1 MRNFEP
7 FWNRACASCRR
18 TVQRAA
24 CVPASALS
32 TATRFVEYRLTDG
45 HSVGAAPGNHWG
57 SISSCSYIKPQL
69 VRFGTTFSERCLS
82 SCSYI
87 KPQLASRG
95 RRPRGGCL
103 SSCSYIKP
111 QPATGF
117 YGVGRVVY
125 HLVPTSNHN
134 STLLP
139 IFAVALFIILFLH
152 QTTTY
157 GSASTSLGKLF
168 IILFL
173 HQTTTWG
180 ALALGETCCLSSC
193 SYIKPQPCIAYY
205 IERYVVYHLVPTSN
219 HNLSIAILMSTTVV
233 YHLVPTSNHN
243 ESARAI
249 FSHELFIILFLHQTT
264 TAALARCF
272 VTCCLSS
279 CSYIKPQP
287 TTNGQKATRSCL
299 SSCSYIKPQPP
310 RYARNMVVVV
320 YHLVP
325 TSNHNILHRLRAP
338 TDVVYHLVPTSNHN
352 L

>member
-69 VRFGTTFSERCLS
+69 VRFGTTFSEHCLS

-111 QPATGF
+111 QLA
-117 YGVGRVVY
+117 RI
-125 HLVPTSNHN
+125 H
-134 STLLP
+134 
-139 IFAVALFIILFLH
+139 ALI
-152 QTTTY
+152 
-157 GSASTSLGKLF
+157 S
-168 IILFL
+168 
-173 HQTTTWG
+173 
-180 ALALGETCCLSSC
+180 
-193 SYIKPQPCIAYY
+193 
-205 IERYVVYHLVPTSN
+205 YVVYHLVPTSN
-219 HNLSIAILMSTTVV
+219 HNQSVQNGVIGSVVYHLVSYIKPQRSPLLSFRLSVV

-243 ESARAI
+243 HRR
-249 FSHELFIILFLHQTT
+249 HL
-264 TAALARCF
+264 
-272 VTCCLSS
+272 VSS
-279 CSYIKPQP
+279 CK
-287 TTNGQKATRSCL
+287 
-299 SSCSYIKPQPP
+299 
-310 RYARNMVVVV
+310 VV

-325 TSNHNILHRLRAP
+325 TSNHNCSSAS
-338 TDVVYHLVPTSNHN
+338 T
-352 L
+352 

>member
-134 STLLP
+134 IFPYSSRWYTVVYHLVPTSNHNQKLLGHCLS
-139 IFAVALFIILFLH
+139 ALFIILFLH
-152 QTTTY
+152 QTTTDATFVGNSY
-157 GSASTSLGKLF
+157 GLF

-173 HQTTTWG
+173 HQTTTR
-180 ALALGETCCLSSC
+180 
-193 SYIKPQPCIAYY
+193 P
-205 IERYVVYHLVPTSN
+205 
-219 HNLSIAILMSTTVV
+219 SISR
-233 YHLVPTSNHN
+233 NGCQ
-243 ESARAI
+243 
-249 FSHELFIILFLHQTT
+249 LFIILFLHQTT
-264 TAALARCF
+264 TPSLCA
-272 VTCCLSS
+272 
-279 CSYIKPQP
+279 
-287 TTNGQKATRSCL
+287 
-299 SSCSYIKPQPP
+299 
-310 RYARNMVVVV
+310 
-320 YHLVP
+320 
-325 TSNHNILHRLRAP
+325 
-338 TDVVYHLVPTSNHN
+338 
-352 L
+352 

>member
-87 KPQLASRG
+87 KPQ
-95 RRPRGGCL
+95 
-103 SSCSYIKP
+103 
-111 QPATGF
+111 PATGF

-152 QTTTY
+152 QTTT
-157 GSASTSLGKLF
+157 SSTMRHGLKR
-168 IILFL
+168 
-173 HQTTTWG
+173 
-180 ALALGETCCLSSC
+180 CLSSC
-193 SYIKPQPCIAYY
+193 SYIKPQPIA
-205 IERYVVYHLVPTSN
+205 V
-219 HNLSIAILMSTTVV
+219 NLLAISKILRFE
-233 YHLVPTSNHN
+233 LLRNG
-243 ESARAI
+243 RAGR
-249 FSHELFIILFLHQTT
+249 FLLQI
-264 TAALARCF
+264 
-272 VTCCLSS
+272 
-279 CSYIKPQP
+279 Y
-287 TTNGQKATRSCL
+287 
-299 SSCSYIKPQPP
+299 
-310 RYARNMVVVV
+310 
-320 YHLVP
+320 
-325 TSNHNILHRLRAP
+325 
-338 TDVVYHLVPTSNHN
+338 
-352 L
+352 

>member
-152 QTTTY
+152 QTTT
-157 GSASTSLGKLF
+157 SSTMRHGLKR
-168 IILFL
+168 
-173 HQTTTWG
+173 
-180 ALALGETCCLSSC
+180 CLSSC
-193 SYIKPQPCIAYY
+193 SYIKPQPLSSRTKYRGRCLSSCSY
-205 IERYVVYHLVPTSN
+205 IKPQRSNILCLLLSVVYHLVPTSN
-219 HNLSIAILMSTTVV
+219 HNRI
-233 YHLVPTSNHN
+233 
-243 ESARAI
+243 
-249 FSHELFIILFLHQTT
+249 
-264 TAALARCF
+264 
-272 VTCCLSS
+272 
-279 CSYIKPQP
+279 
-287 TTNGQKATRSCL
+287 
-299 SSCSYIKPQPP
+299 
-310 RYARNMVVVV
+310 
-320 YHLVP
+320 
-325 TSNHNILHRLRAP
+325 
-338 TDVVYHLVPTSNHN
+338 
-352 L
+352 

>member
-111 QPATGF
+111 QLRTGSPRNRISCLSSCS
-117 YGVGRVVY
+117 YIKPQLLSPGV
-125 HLVPTSNHN
+125 
-134 STLLP
+134 
-139 IFAVALFIILFLH
+139 F
-152 QTTTY
+152 TT
-157 GSASTSLGKLF
+157 F
-168 IILFL
+168 R
-173 HQTTTWG
+173 
-180 ALALGETCCLSSC
+180 CLSSC
-193 SYIKPQPCIAYY
+193 SYIKPQPEPSEY
-205 IERYVVYHLVPTSN
+205 
-219 HNLSIAILMSTTVV
+219 
-233 YHLVPTSNHN
+233 
-243 ESARAI
+243 
-249 FSHELFIILFLHQTT
+249 
-264 TAALARCF
+264 
-272 VTCCLSS
+272 TCLLRCLSS

-287 TTNGQKATRSCL
+287 IAVNLLAISKILRFELLRNG
-299 SSCSYIKPQPP
+299 
-310 RYARNMVVVV
+310 
-320 YHLVP
+320 
-325 TSNHNILHRLRAP
+325 RAGRFLLQI
-338 TDVVYHLVPTSNHN
+338 Y
-352 L
+352 

>member
-69 VRFGTTFSERCLS
+69 VRFGTTFSEHCLS

-111 QPATGF
+111 QHYLLVLYSLT
-117 YGVGRVVY
+117 VVY

-134 STLLP
+134 HPPKQEQDLKVVYHLVPTSNHNYWLSKSFFLL
-139 IFAVALFIILFLH
+139 LFIILFLH

-157 GSASTSLGKLF
+157 SRKSTGN
-168 IILFL
+168 
-173 HQTTTWG
+173 Q
-180 ALALGETCCLSSC
+180 
-193 SYIKPQPCIAYY
+193 
-205 IERYVVYHLVPTSN
+205 
-219 HNLSIAILMSTTVV
+219 
-233 YHLVPTSNHN
+233 
-243 ESARAI
+243 
-249 FSHELFIILFLHQTT
+249 
-264 TAALARCF
+264 
-272 VTCCLSS
+272 
-279 CSYIKPQP
+279 
-287 TTNGQKATRSCL
+287 
-299 SSCSYIKPQPP
+299 
-310 RYARNMVVVV
+310 
-320 YHLVP
+320 
-325 TSNHNILHRLRAP
+325 
-338 TDVVYHLVPTSNHN
+338 
-352 L
+352 